1 MKIILSLFLL
11 SFSSYFVNAQG
22 CSDAGVCTIGNFYA
36 NHPGASRKAL
46 HKNEIDLSYT
56 YGTHL
61 SNERFYQPQLN
72 YRYIKN
78 EKTFFEIRVPL
89 SSAKNTSSG
98 ISTTGIGD
106 ITTTYNS
113 KINIKKKHIVD
124 YALGLRISL
133 SNADKKDDKSTL
145 SYPMT
150 LQTGLGT
157 TDIIAAASYSLCK
170 YLSVGTGLQVP
181 VLQYNKN
188 QQFYF
193 YNPGF
198 GGVRGD
204 GYRRRPDALLKL
216 TGHYQAG
223 NFKMN
228 AGLLGIFHLGNDYY
242 NTVDYNNNFA
252 GKFVLENSKGTT
264 LNWNAE
270 LSYAITKNCMI
281 GILYAEPLKTR
292 TNIPDGL
299 ARSRIISTKV
309 TFGF

>member
-1 MKIILSLFLL
+1 MKTILCLSLFYFSAILL
-11 SFSSYFVNAQG
+11 KAQG

-36 NHPGASRKAL
+36 NHFAVAKKRL

-61 SNERFYQPQLN
+61 KDERFYQPQLN
-72 YRYIKN
+72 YRFLKN
-78 EKTFFEIRVPL
+78 EKTFFEIRLPV
-89 SSAKNTSSG
+89 SIAKNTSSG

-113 KINIKKKHIVD
+113 KLAIKKKHIID

-133 SNADKKDDKSTL
+133 SNATKKDENSNL

-157 TDIIAAASYSLCK
+157 TDIIAAASYNLCK
-170 YLSVGTGLQVP
+170 YLSVGTGFQVP

-188 QQFYF
+188 QQFLF

-198 GGVRGD
+198 GGVLGD
-204 GYRRRPDALLKL
+204 GYRRRPDALLKF

-223 NFKMN
+223 NFKVN
-228 AGLLGIFHLGNDYY
+228 GGVLGIFHLANDYY
-242 NTVDYNNNFA
+242 NTVDNNNNFA
-252 GKFVLENSKGTT
+252 GKYVLENSKGTT

-270 LSYAITKNCMI
+270 LSYAVTKNCMI
-281 GILYAEPLKTR
+281 GILYAEPFKTR

-299 ARSRIISTKV
+299 ARSRIVSSKL
-309 TFGF
+309 TFSF